1 MRRKQRGLRLFVS
14 VLACA
19 LAVAVA
25 AAAQSEVPAG
35 TRFLVELRDKLEA
48 KKIKRGKEFE
58 ARTIE
63 ALRAGDGSYIP
74 AGARLKG
81 RVSSAD
87 DNKLLLRFEQIDT
100 GRGKAPIVAR
110 VIGVMNEKDV
120 RKKAG
125 DEGEIHASGGRG
137 KTAAIGAAVGAGIG
151 AAVGASQA
159 GGKGAAIGAGTGAG
173 AGALIGAAA
182 GGKDLVLEKGTR
194 IELELDRPLVV
205 ASSRW
210 SGF

>member
-1 MRRKQRGLRLFVS
+1 
-14 VLACA
+14 
-19 LAVAVA
+19 
-25 AAAQSEVPAG
+25 
-35 TRFLVELRDKLEA
+35 
-48 KKIKRGKEFE
+48 
-58 ARTIE
+58 
-63 ALRAGDGSYIP
+63 
-74 AGARLKG
+74 
-81 RVSSAD
+81 
-87 DNKLLLRFEQIDT
+87 
-100 GRGKAPIVAR
+100 VAR

-194 IELELDRPLVV
+194 IELELERPLLV

-210 SGF
+210 SSY